1 VRLLLDAMLGTP
13 ARLLR
18 MCGHDA
24 AYVLDRGVEDD
35 DAILAWAREA
45 DRTLVTRDA
54 ALAARADDAVLLES
68 LDVDDQLRELAAAG
82 VDLSLEE
89 RPARCGACNGPVA
102 PVAPDASV
110 PDYAPDPATVD
121 VHRCT
126 ECGQHFWTG
135 SHWDDVRA
143 RLAALEP

>member
-35 DAILAWAREA
+35 DAVLAWAREE
-45 DRTLVTRDA
+45 DRTVVTRDA
-54 ALAARADDAVLLES
+54 ALAARAPEAVLVES

-82 VDLSLEE
+82 VDLSLDE
-89 RPARCGACNGPVA
+89 RPARCGACNGPVVR
-102 PVAPDASV
+102 VAPDASV
-110 PDYAPDPATVD
+110 PDYAPEPADVD
-121 VHRCT
+121 VYRCT
-126 ECGQHFWTG
+126 DCGQHFWKG
-135 SHWDDVRA
+135 SHWEDVRA
-143 RLAALEP
+143 RLAAL